1 MFDEPFIIAGQM
13 GGINNQGMTL
23 GVYMYANAFSFMKL
37 GYGSALGYVMALLI
51 FALSYAVIRRY
62 YGREAT
68 Q

>member
-1 MFDEPFIIAGQM
+1 
-13 GGINNQGMTL
+13 
-23 GVYMYANAFSFMKL
+23 MKL